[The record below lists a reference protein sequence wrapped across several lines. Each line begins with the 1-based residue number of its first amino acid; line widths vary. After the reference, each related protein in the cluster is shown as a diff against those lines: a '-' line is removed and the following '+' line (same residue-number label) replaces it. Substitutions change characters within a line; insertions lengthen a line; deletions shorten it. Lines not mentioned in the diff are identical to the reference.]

1 VWLNWYT
8 KENVR
13 NSGVLATKK
22 EGKSKMKKI
31 ILISTFLFAFSMY
44 PALAND
50 IYIEQVGDSLDLDI
64 VQDGQDNVIGTSTTA
79 AVLEG
84 DSMTFSIT
92 QTGNY
97 NTIAATIKG
106 ASYTGTWDITGDSN
120 TIDMLCDSTGAVD
133 CDSVRVDIT
142 VGGTNISDSNDFK
155 IYVGETA
162 DAENLIASFTV
173 DGDGNVFDV
182 DVDGTSANLT
192 VTVDNTA
199 SLASSPGSN
208 TGGSLTAATG
218 TTGNVID
225 IDIDGN
231 GDTNGH
237 TINLDITGGGS
248 SYSITQSGIQDN
260 TVDATFDGDNQD
272 VNITQSD

>member
-1 VWLNWYT
+1 MI
-8 KENVR
+8 
-13 NSGVLATKK
+13 KK
-22 EGKSKMKKI
+22 L
-31 ILISTFLFAFSMY
+31 ILPFILFSLSMF

-50 IYIEQVGDSLDLDI
+50 IYIEQVGDTLDLDI

-106 ASYTGTWDITGDSN
+106 ASYTGTWDISGDSN

-142 VGGTNISDSNDFK
+142 VGGTSVSDSNDFK
-155 IYVGETA
+155 IYVGETS

-182 DVDGTSANLT
+182 DVDGTNANLT

-208 TGGSLTAATG
+208 TGGTLTGATG

-231 GDTNGH
+231 GDSAGH
-237 TINLDITGGGS
+237 TVTLDITGGGS
-248 SYSITQSGIQDN
+248 DYTVTQSGVYDN
-260 TVDATFDGDNQD
+260 TVDATFDGDGQS

>member
-1 VWLNWYT
+1 
-8 KENVR
+8 
-13 NSGVLATKK
+13 
-22 EGKSKMKKI
+22 MKKI

-208 TGGSLTAATG
+208 SGGSLTAATG